1 MSLNLQPIALEQRV
15 AQWMTVAKEAGIKL
29 THQRLEI
36 FRELAGSDTHPDAE
50 ALYLAVRERVPTV
63 SLDTVYRT
71 LWLLH
76 ELGLI
81 TTLGP
86 RREAIR
92 FDVNL
97 EPHHHFVCTRC
108 GLIRDFQSSELDH
121 LRVPDSV
128 KELGG
133 ILEARVEV
141 RGVCASC
148 QTQEGPSQT
157 PGQQPDF
164 DRSEPL

>member
-1 MSLNLQPIALEQRV
+1 MIRNTLDTAAALDH
-15 AQWMTVAKEAGIKL
+15 WKTVVRDAGVKL

-36 FRELAGSDTHPDAE
+36 FRELAGNESHPDAE
-50 ALYLAVRERVPTV
+50 AVFLAVRERVPTV

-86 RREAIR
+86 RRDGIR
-92 FDVNL
+92 FDTNL
-97 EPHHHFVCTRC
+97 ERHHHFVCVRC
-108 GLIRDFQSSELDH
+108 GLVRDFRSEALNA
-121 LRVPDSV
+121 LPIPDEVSARGTV
-128 KELGG
+128 TDV
-133 ILEARVEV
+133 RVEV

-148 QTQEGPSQT
+148 EQGGPPAQS
-157 PGQQPDF
+157 PDG
-164 DRSEPL
+164 EA